1 MDDIIFEKD
10 YRETESA
17 EYDKWCDEVFD
28 RAVNCGMLKAYSE
41 AMDKIP
47 KIIVPEDK
55 KNYEYLLERCDAF
68 VKQHRGYIKGIVDYH
83 RWHAE
88 INMFLPFAEFDDSE
102 DLAFLKEIAE
112 KSQTVCF
119 SPEEEGGIRVHIFIN
134 YFEELMSAEHKSYIE
149 YDAIMQDKKLSELL
163 GIPELS
169 DEEKEL
175 ALKMKGILDRI
186 DEETRIDRAT
196 VIFFGPVVAL
206 ANLGA
211 SLTQVFASADRV
223 LDLLDEQPVTADVT
237 DGTDTAFAGAAAEH
251 VNFAY
256 ANEEVLHDLS
266 LTIPEKKI
274 VGITGRS
281 GSGKSTFL
289 RLLMRFWDVSSGSI
303 RFGAEDIRRV
313 NTAALREQESL
324 VTQETELF
332 DDTIENNIRIAKR
345 DATREEVEAACK
357 KAALDGFIHSLPKG
371 YDTPVGELGGALSG
385 GERQRIGVARAFLH
399 DAPFL
404 LLDEPTSNLDSLN
417 EGVILKAVRAECK
430 DKTVLLVS
438 HRKSTMAAADVSFS
452 VESGRLS

>member
-169 DEEKEL
+169 AVVCRDVLQGCIQKHIAHHQLAVRGHILECNGHHIRLSVRAGGQIPHPAFQQPDNIFIQHNSSSLYPEL
-175 ALKMKGILDRI
+175 YG
-186 DEETRIDRAT
+186 
-196 VIFFGPVVAL
+196 
-206 ANLGA
+206 
-211 SLTQVFASADRV
+211 
-223 LDLLDEQPVTADVT
+223 
-237 DGTDTAFAGAAAEH
+237 
-251 VNFAY
+251 
-256 ANEEVLHDLS
+256 
-266 LTIPEKKI
+266 
-274 VGITGRS
+274 
-281 GSGKSTFL
+281 
-289 RLLMRFWDVSSGSI
+289 
-303 RFGAEDIRRV
+303 
-313 NTAALREQESL
+313 SL
-324 VTQETELF
+324 VMLI
-332 DDTIENNIRIAKR
+332 IEQI
-345 DATREEVEAACK
+345 
-357 KAALDGFIHSLPKG
+357 
-371 YDTPVGELGGALSG
+371 
-385 GERQRIGVARAFLH
+385 
-399 DAPFL
+399 
-404 LLDEPTSNLDSLN
+404 
-417 EGVILKAVRAECK
+417 
-430 DKTVLLVS
+430 
-438 HRKSTMAAADVSFS
+438 
-452 VESGRLS
+452 